1 MLFCLQ
7 VELQVTSVRVVSRAG
22 ALPFE
27 LMDAARSE
35 VRWQAG
41 RQAEQSQ
48 MVAAHLAADTRST
61 VKQQG
66 GDHMQLLV
74 AVSPHIPQ
82 LHASAQA
89 CIKQST
95 AGVQHVA

>member
-35 VRWQAG
+35 VR
-41 RQAEQSQ
+41 
-48 MVAAHLAADTRST
+48 
-61 VKQQG
+61 
-66 GDHMQLLV
+66 
-74 AVSPHIPQ
+74 
-82 LHASAQA
+82 
-89 CIKQST
+89 
-95 AGVQHVA
+95 